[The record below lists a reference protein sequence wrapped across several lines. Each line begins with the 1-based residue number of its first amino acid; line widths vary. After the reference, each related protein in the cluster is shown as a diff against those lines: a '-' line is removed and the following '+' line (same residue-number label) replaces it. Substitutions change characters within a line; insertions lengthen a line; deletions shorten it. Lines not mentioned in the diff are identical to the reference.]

1 MPNYI
6 KQINTG
12 GVAYDI
18 KAAADASG
26 NIITDTYLKINPRFS
41 TAKGTNP
48 SSNTYLSWCTLENSG
63 SATKNRLALVESA
76 WVTDGTSRLN
86 LYAYSSASNSTNYI
100 GLVCYYP
107 SSGNPYVY
115 VSGQDVDSAAV
126 RNISYGTDAPSGGSN
141 GQIYIRYL

>member
-26 NIITDTYLKINPRFS
+26 NIITDTYLNINPRFS
-41 TAKGTNP
+41 TAKGINP

-76 WVTDGTSRLN
+76 WVTDGT
-86 LYAYSSASNSTNYI
+86 SASNSTNYI